1 MTYQSKKI
9 ANVIPDINTQMFLPG
24 IQREFVWDK
33 DQMIQLFDSVIRG
46 YPIGS
51 FLFWNARG
59 KFAENQIKYEFVQ
72 HYIDEG
78 VYPDEFDDVRYRN
91 PKVRDEFTTDLPDKL
106 TLVLDG
112 QQRLTAF
119 YIGLKGSLT
128 DRGYRQLRKKPE
140 SWTRKKLY
148 INLLSDPTK
157 TTDDDRKLK
166 YILEFKEPE
175 PSHSASEYWYHVGD
189 ILGVENQDERY
200 ALVDEIQD
208 KLQAAGVS
216 HSAINRKYIEQNLSE
231 LWRAVHQRDTINYYE
246 LDSKH
251 SDNVLDIFIRA
262 NEGGTQ
268 LGKEEML
275 LSMATAKW
283 SEGTNSIDAR
293 KKITALVDKLNGEDA
308 QAGFDFNIG
317 FILRNLLTAS
327 ELSSKYDIQ
336 NFSDENL
343 QQMKEVFED
352 PDFEDALFDT
362 LDLVD
367 SYGLDGHAVSSTVSL
382 IPIVYFF
389 YNNDDI
395 KLGWDSKDGRQTRT
409 KLFYWLCS
417 TLLKG
422 VYHSAPYTLINAI
435 RNDIRS
441 APDGTFPLED
451 LHSTLLSNGKS
462 LTFLEE
468 EVREMVQDLQYG
480 NKRVEVFLSLLYF
493 PEPASQY
500 ETFEVDHIFPRSQL
514 SQENLVDEY
523 GMQLAR
529 ASRYESLRDNI
540 LNLQFLTPNEN
551 SEKADTDYV
560 EWLES
565 RHGSQ
570 IERHYIPDDE
580 SLYEVQ
586 NFEEFLNER
595 ENLITKRLL
604 EMSDEIEEQF
614 ESEEGIT
621 APSEAVMD

>member
-1 MTYQSKKI
+1 MTYQSKKV
-9 ANVIPDINTQMFLPG
+9 ANVIPDINNQIFLPG

-33 DQMIQLFDSVIRG
+33 EQMIQLFDSVIRG
-46 YPIGS
+46 YPVGS

-72 HYIDEG
+72 HYITEG
-78 VYPDEFDDVRYRN
+78 VYPDEFDDVRFRN
-91 PKVRDEFTTDLPDKL
+91 PKVRDEFATDLPDKL

-112 QQRLTAF
+112 QQRLTTF

-148 INLLSDPTK
+148 INLQSDPSR

-166 YILEFKEPE
+166 YILEFKEPD
-175 PSHSASEYWYHVGD
+175 PSHSAAEYWYPVGN
-189 ILGVENQDERY
+189 ILDVETQDERY
-200 ALVDEIQD
+200 ALVDEIQNE
-208 KLQAAGVS
+208 LEATGVG
-216 HSAINRKYIEQNLSE
+216 HNAINRKYIEQNLSE
-231 LWRAVHQRDTINYYE
+231 LWRAIHERDTINYYE

-251 SDNVLDIFIRA
+251 NDNVLDIFIRA

-283 SEGTNSIDAR
+283 SEGGNSIDAR
-293 KKITALVDKLNGEDA
+293 KKITTLVDKLNGYDA
-308 QAGFDFNIG
+308 QAGFDFDIG
-317 FILRNLLTAS
+317 FILRNLLAAS

-343 QQMKEVFED
+343 QQMKEVFQD

-362 LDLVD
+362 LDLVE

-389 YNNDDI
+389 YNNDNI
-395 KLGWDSKDGRQTRT
+395 RLGWDSKDGRQTRT

-441 APDGTFPLED
+441 APEGTFPLEE

-462 LTFLEE
+462 LTFIEE
-468 EVREMVQDLQYG
+468 EVEDMVRNLRYG

-493 PEPASQY
+493 PEPASQH
-500 ETFEVDHIFPRSQL
+500 ETFEVDHILPRSQL

-523 GMQLAR
+523 GMELTR
-529 ASRYESLRDNI
+529 ASRYKSLRDNI
-540 LNLQFLTPNEN
+540 LNLQFLKPDEN
-551 SEKADTDYV
+551 SEKSDLNYV

-565 RHGSQ
+565 RHDSQ
-570 IERHYIPDDE
+570 IERHYIPEDE
-580 SLYEVQ
+580 KLYEVE
-586 NFEEFLNER
+586 NFENFLNER
-595 ENLITKRLL
+595 ENLITNRLL
-604 EMSDEIEEQF
+604 DMSDEIEEQF
-614 ESEEGIT
+614 GTEEGVT
-621 APSEAVMD
+621 ASSEAATD

>member
-9 ANVIPDINTQMFLPG
+9 ANVIPDINNQIFLPG

-33 DQMIQLFDSVIRG
+33 EQMIQLFDSVIRG

-72 HYIDEG
+72 HYITEG
-78 VYPDEFDDVRYRN
+78 VYPDEFDDVRFRN
-91 PKVRDEFTTDLPDKL
+91 PKVRDEFATDLPDKL

-112 QQRLTAF
+112 QQRLTTF

-148 INLLSDPTK
+148 INLLSDPSRVTE
-157 TTDDDRKLK
+157 DDRKLK
-166 YILEFKEPE
+166 YILDFKQPD
-175 PSHSASEYWYHVGD
+175 PSHSASEYWYPVGD
-189 ILGVENQDERY
+189 ILNVETQDERY

-208 KLQAAGVS
+208 ELEAAGVS
-216 HSAINRKYIEQNLSE
+216 HSAINRKYIEQNLNE
-231 LWRAVHQRDTINYYE
+231 LWRAIHERDTINYYE

-283 SEGTNSIDAR
+283 SEGANSIDAR
-293 KKITALVDKLNGEDA
+293 KKITTLVDKLNGYDA
-308 QAGFDFNIG
+308 QAGFDFDIG
-317 FILRNLLTAS
+317 FILRNLLAAS

-336 NFSDENL
+336 NFSDKNL
-343 QQMKEVFED
+343 QQMKEVFQD

-362 LDLVD
+362 LDLVE

-389 YNNDDI
+389 YNNDNV
-395 KLGWDSKDGRQTRT
+395 KLGWDAKDGRQTRT

-441 APDGTFPLED
+441 APDGTFPLEE

-468 EVREMVQDLQYG
+468 EVRDMVQDLQYG

-493 PEPASQY
+493 PEPASQH

-514 SQENLVDEY
+514 SQENLVDEH
-523 GMQLAR
+523 GMDLAR
-529 ASRYESLRDNI
+529 ASRYENLRDNL
-540 LNLQFLTPNEN
+540 LNLQFLTPDEN
-551 SEKADTDYV
+551 SEKSDLDYV

-565 RHGSQ
+565 RHDSQ
-570 IERHYIPDDE
+570 TERHYIPDDE
-580 SLYEVQ
+580 ELYEVA

-614 ESEEGIT
+614 GTDEGVT
-621 APSEAVMD
+621 ASSEAAMD